1 MSLLLH
7 LGFHLF
13 PPSLIFLVETTALAA
28 CFLFLSFSFG
38 LSLSSLYSLT
48 AVPILILN

>member
-13 PPSLIFLVETTALAA
+13 IPSLIFLVETTALAA
-28 CFLFLSFSFG
+28 CFLFLSFFPF
-38 LSLSSLYSLT
+38 LLAFLYL
-48 AVPILILN
+48 AFIH